1 MWSLPQDDK
10 THESAFKNPFH
21 AGVFH
26 QPELGMEHIQY
37 RNADVQAES
46 WRPKSEYST
55 DNQQENLTH
64 SEFRIIWPGELMNK
78 GCFCYTHR
86 IFFLFWLRKSVNA
99 INTVAGSKF
108 NVGKRSRFLAFGW
121 LLAAVLQS
129 GLIHFVSILCSTS
142 IAVQQI
148 LSTSIFPP

>member
-1 MWSLPQDDK
+1 
-10 THESAFKNPFH
+10 
-21 AGVFH
+21 
-26 QPELGMEHIQY
+26 
-37 RNADVQAES
+37 
-46 WRPKSEYST
+46 
-55 DNQQENLTH
+55 
-64 SEFRIIWPGELMNK
+64 MNK